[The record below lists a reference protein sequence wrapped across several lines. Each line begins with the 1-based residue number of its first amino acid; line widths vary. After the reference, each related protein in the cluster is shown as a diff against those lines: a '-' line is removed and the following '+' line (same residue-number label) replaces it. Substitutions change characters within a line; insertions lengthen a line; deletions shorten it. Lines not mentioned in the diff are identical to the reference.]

1 MMWRVRQRDIHWCLS
16 LSSALFLAFIA
27 PVFSSV
33 AGKAQEIEKKPPEE
47 YVRLEQA
54 LDAMWEKQPLTIRRA
69 LYVAAP
75 PGGYG
80 VFNPRG
86 SAEFSKKAHKEAIIY
101 IEPMF
106 YGFGREGE
114 LHTIDIRIGLALQD
128 AKGERTLVQV
138 KDFGR
143 THLRSRHRNKEF
155 FIDVTLGIGSLPEG
169 RYRLLLTLTDGNGK
183 ANAKVA
189 LPLVITP

>member
-1 MMWRVRQRDIHWCLS
+1 MTWCMWQRNIRWSFPLFSALS
-16 LSSALFLAFIA
+16 LAFVALFLSPLAA
-27 PVFSSV
+27 R
-33 AGKAQEIEKKPPEE
+33 AQEMGRKLPEE
-47 YVRLEQA
+47 YVQLEQA
-54 LDAMWEKQPLTIRRA
+54 LNAMWEKEPFTIRRA

-80 VFNPRG
+80 IFNPRG

-106 YGFGREGE
+106 YRFGREGE
-114 LHTIDIRIGLALQD
+114 LHTIHIRIGLALQD
-128 AKGERTLVQV
+128 AKGERTLVRV
-138 KDFGR
+138 EDFGK

-155 FIDVTLGIGSLPEG
+155 FINVTLGIGSLPEG
-169 RYRLLLTLTDGNGK
+169 SYRLLLTLTDLNGK

-189 LPLVITP
+189 LPLVVTP